1 MMMQW
6 QKLVSSKRMQVLDYQ
21 KEIVKISESE
31 PSQDRHAF
39 HVDYDRVVF
48 SNAFRR
54 LGRKTQVHPLA
65 INDHTHNRLTHSLEV
80 ACVGRSLGNRVG
92 AMLASGGLLAADILP
107 SWLGNIV
114 QVACLAHDIGNPPFG
129 HTGEDALRNWLRQA
143 EQAYLFQHLSAAERA
158 DIQTYEGNAHS
169 FRIVSALEMYRYAGG
184 MRLTAASIGA
194 LLKYP
199 WTAAAGKIAGKFNF
213 YQKDVFYYR
222 AIAHELGIA
231 EIAPQHWA
239 RHPLSY
245 LMEAADDICYAIV
258 DLEDALE
265 LNLISFEEFK
275 RVLSPLVLLE
285 DLWDKKQD
293 AALWRGV
300 AIGACVH
307 DVADV
312 FMRHHASLLAGE
324 FSAPDLLS
332 LADLRIRDALGA
344 AKELA
349 RRKIY
354 HYQAK
359 MPTEIAAYNCLSRLV
374 ELLFLA
380 AYQFF
385 TEAKVSGKSFLALQ
399 LLDFPLER
407 ERGLYQAYLEILD
420 FIGGLSDNKA
430 ARLAK
435 EISGGHF

>member
-1 MMMQW
+1 MMQW
-6 QKLVSSKRMQVLDYQ
+6 RALVSSKRMQVLDYQ
-21 KEIVKISESE
+21 KEIIRLSESE

-143 EQAYLFQHLSAAERA
+143 EQAYLFQHLNAAERA

-184 MRLTAASIGA
+184 MRLTAASLGA

-199 WTAAAGKIAGKFNF
+199 WTVPAGKIAGKFNL

-222 AIAHELGIA
+222 AIAKELGIP

-265 LNLISFEEFK
+265 LDLISFEEFK
-275 RVLSPLVLLE
+275 RVLAPLVLLE

-312 FMRHHASLLAGE
+312 FMRHHAALLAGE

-332 LADLRIRDALGA
+332 LADLRIREALGS

-349 RRKIY
+349 QRKIY

-359 MPTEIAAYNCLSRLV
+359 TPTEIAAYSCLSSLV

-380 AYQFF
+380 VHQFF
-385 TEAKVSGKSFLALQ
+385 TEQKVSGKSFLALQ

-407 ERGLYQAYLEILD
+407 AHGLYQAYLEILD
-420 FIGGLSDNKA
+420 FIGGLTDNKA